1 MLGAQAR
8 QAMAEEPGGQALEQR
23 HLGQRTKFRRK
34 IGGVLRHADGL
45 QGLRLLRAM
54 VSSFAVE
61 F

>member
-1 MLGAQAR
+1 MLCAQSC
-8 QAMAEEPGGQALEQR
+8 QAMTKETGGQTLEQR

-45 QGLRLLRAM
+45 QGVRLLRAM
-54 VSSFAVE
+54 VSLFAAQ